1 MALTPQQIQDAAIE
15 FAIDNF
21 STTNTTA
28 NLGTT
33 EIQAAIQA
41 IDTAMNVTLNTAVA
55 VAGGNTTIVAAF
67 QGQILGV
74 APHATVQQ
82 QALLLIYWAK
92 KAAGL

>member
-1 MALTPQQIQDAAIE
+1 MALTAQQIHDAARD
-15 FAIDNF
+15 FAHETF
-21 STTNTTA
+21 VSSNTTA

-33 EIQAAIQA
+33 EIQAAL
-41 IDTAMNVTLNTAVA
+41 TALDNAMGATLNTAVA
-55 VAGGNTTIVAAF
+55 VAGGNTTIVAAL